1 MAGGRNTIQLDT
13 GSSFSVSVRTTRRI
27 PDRQHTVR
35 NVIHDDAAAAN
46 DHIAADGDARHD
58 LHARADPDIVAD
70 RDGMGVLQPLIAL
83 FRVKRMARCIEPAV
97 RRDENVV
104 SKGHLRAVKDN
115 RIVVGKEIF
124 ADGNIAAVIAPE
136 RCKDRKTLAGRAEQT
151 GASARAAAPHR
162 KAVFGCRQST
172 APSPRAAPA

>member
-1 MAGGRNTIQLDT
+1 
-13 GSSFSVSVRTTRRI
+13 
-27 PDRQHTVR
+27 
-35 NVIHDDAAAAN
+35 
-46 DHIAADGDARHD
+46 
-58 LHARADPDIVAD
+58 
-70 RDGMGVLQPLIAL
+70 MGVLQPLIAL

-151 GASARAAAPHR
+151 AHQLVLPRLIGRRCLVVGKAQLLRREPLLRKLFAACIVEQTLQHFFFLCHVATP
-162 KAVFGCRQST
+162 
-172 APSPRAAPA
+172 PA